1 MKSGLFAGRRESGF
15 RVSGFFSKFPKPARL
30 AVWIG
35 LAVAAAAV
43 AAVLLIYWFVPTKIY
58 GIDVSNYQG
67 TISWRAVRQ
76 DKAVK
81 FVYIK
86 ATEGH
91 AFSDASFN
99 RNWKSA
105 AEAGLRIGAYHYFT
119 ASSSGAEQAQNF
131 INNVPKVKGM
141 LPPVIDIE
149 ATITKETDF
158 KTQVADY
165 VRLVQAHYG
174 VKPVFYVP
182 PKMFDLLYDDYSDYP
197 FWVIAGTSSPNIS
210 GWTFLQY
217 SNTGRIAGVDGK
229 IDMDEYQGSRWAFWH
244 LS

>member
-1 MKSGLFAGRRESGF
+1 MKSGIFSGRKENSLSRLKS
-15 RVSGFFSKFPKPARL
+15 FSNLPKPARL
-30 AVWIG
+30 ALWIG
-35 LAVAAAAV
+35 LPVIVVAAV
-43 AAVLLIYWFVPTKIY
+43 AVTLWYWFAPTLIR

-67 TISWRAVRQ
+67 TISWRAVAQ
-76 DKAVK
+76 DKTVK

-91 AFSDASFN
+91 AFVDASFS

-105 AEAGLRIGAYHYFT
+105 AEAGLRVGAYHYFT
-119 ASSSGAEQAQNF
+119 ASSTGAEQAQNF

-149 ATITKETDF
+149 ATITKEADF

-174 VKPVFYVP
+174 IRPVFYVP
-182 PKMFDLLYDDYSDYP
+182 PKMFDLLYDDYSTYP
-197 FWVIAGTSSPNIS
+197 FWIIGGTSSPNIK

-217 SNTGRIAGVDGK
+217 SNTGRIAGIDGK
-229 IDMDEYQGSRWAFWH
+229 IDMDKFQGSRWAFWH